1 MLHKLLH
8 PLHSYQQHPATST
21 SSNESIAAKEPTSTD
36 VPTVRADVVVIEVSS
51 FQAESGMDLIEVCS
65 LSMLCLYM
73 CCICRMEQV
82 MMMMMRCCH
91 T

>member
-1 MLHKLLH
+1 VLHKFLH
-8 PLHSYQQHPATST
+8 LLHSYQLDPVTST

-36 VPTVRADVVVIEVSS
+36 VPTIRADVVVIEVSS
-51 FQAESGMDLIEVCS
+51 FHVESGVDLIEVCS
-65 LSMLCLYM
+65 HSMLCFYM

-82 MMMMMRCCH
+82 MMTMRCCH

>member
-1 MLHKLLH
+1 MLLKFLH

-21 SSNESIAAKEPTSTD
+21 NSNESVAAKEPTSSD

-51 FQAESGMDLIEVCS
+51 FQVESGVNLIEVCS

-73 CCICRMEQV
+73 CCVYRMEQV
-82 MMMMMRCCH
+82 MMMMRCCH